1 MAVSMCLSMS
11 ISGQPFVGSDIGGFI
26 GHPSGELFARWLQ
39 LGVFCPLM
47 RAHSVINEKNKEP
60 WEYGDEFTN
69 VNREAIDLRYQLLPY
84 IYCVMQQASVTGLPV
99 LIHWYS

>member
-11 ISGQPFVGSDIGGFI
+11 ISGQPFVGSDIGGFV
-26 GHPSGELFARWLQ
+26 GYPSGELFARWLQ

-60 WEYGDEFTN
+60 WEYGESFTN
-69 VNREAIDLRYQLLPY
+69 VNLPLR
-84 IYCVMQQASVTGLPV
+84 ST
-99 LIHWYS
+99 S